1 MVFNKPR
8 FCNVNVILIAN
19 TLAWLPVHCHERK
32 KSQGADIY
40 TTAKHCIP
48 FAHHSVLF
56 SK

>member
-32 KSQGADIY
+32 KSQGVDIY

-48 FAHHSVLF
+48 FAHHLVLF